1 MIVELTDGKP
11 ITLNLQVQSRITKPA
26 IICVCCVPPPQE
38 SFGSVFSLSDRDSR
52 VPINLLACQ
61 FPTLNSLR
69 RHFRKAVHTAY
80 SFSRPPS
87 SMTSIT
93 HWAVMHLHTL
103 TTSGLTLEL
112 RQHARKDSPTQ
123 FPLRY
128 SNNMLPVTPPPPNI
142 TLRTS

>member
-1 MIVELTDGKP
+1 MYKR
-11 ITLNLQVQSRITKPA
+11 SRITKPA
-26 IICVCCVPPPQE
+26 IICVCCVSPLNH
-38 SFGSVFSLSDRDSR
+38 LSGVYLRCPAVDSR

-61 FPTLNSLR
+61 FPTLSLR
-69 RHFRKAVHTAY
+69 RHFRKAAHTAY

-93 HWAVMHLHTL
+93 HRTVMHLHAL
-103 TTSGLTLEL
+103 TTSGLTPEL
-112 RQHARKDSPTQ
+112 RQHARKKESPTQ

-128 SNNMLPVTPPPPNI
+128 CNNMLPVTIPPTPQNI